1 MQRAVLT
8 AVLTAAGL
16 AALAWQVD
24 QIGREEI
31 ERGFRAIGWG
41 FVPILLLSGA
51 RLALRSRAWTALSGD
66 RIPFRSAF
74 AATIAGDALG
84 NVTPLSLLA
93 SEPAK
98 AMYVGRH
105 FDPSRAL
112 AALTAENFFYS
123 VSVAL
128 YVMGSAVAMLMAF
141 ALPPAWHT
149 LGVLALGGMAAVLAG
164 GAWLA
169 WWQPTVASSITA
181 RLPNARLR
189 ELADRVRR
197 FETDAYGAVSGQPH
211 RLRTLL
217 LCEGVFHVAS
227 LAECWLTFYLLTG
240 TTSLL
245 PAFVFDGLNR
255 VINVIFKV
263 MPLRLAVDEG
273 SAKLLAE
280 ALNFSGA
287 DGFML
292 GIVRKVRVIAWM
304 FVGLGIYV
312 RRSMTGRS

>member
-1 MQRAVLT
+1 MQRAALTVVLT
-8 AVLTAAGL
+8 VAGL

-24 QIGREEI
+24 QIGYDEI
-31 ERGFRAIGWG
+31 TRGFRAIGWG
-41 FVPILLLSGA
+41 FVPILILSGA

-66 RIPFRSAF
+66 RIPFRSAL

-105 FDPSRAL
+105 FDPARAL
-112 AALTAENFFYS
+112 AALAAENFFYS

-128 YVMGSAVAMLMAF
+128 YVIASAVAMLVAY
-141 ALPPAWHT
+141 ALPPEWRQ
-149 LGVLALGGMAAVLAG
+149 LGFMALGGMSAVLVG

-169 WWQPTVASSITA
+169 WRQPTFASAITA

-189 ELADRVRR
+189 ALAGRVRS
-197 FETDAYGAVSGQPH
+197 FETDTYSVVSGQPG
-211 RLRTLL
+211 RMRTLV
-217 LCEGVFHVAS
+217 LCETVFHIVS
-227 LAECWLTFYLLTG
+227 FAECWLTFYLLTG

-273 SAKLLAE
+273 SARLLAI
-280 ALNFSGA
+280 AIGFSGA

-304 FVGLGIYV
+304 LVGLGIYV
-312 RRSMTGRS
+312 RRTIRQ